1 MKSPLH
7 QLSIISRFGEVEM
20 CPQKKA
26 GLVWGRVGVGGWGG
40 QLRLSPAFRCVCG
53 IVVLGHPAA
62 WGLHSALRLAFPSLI
77 PIWPQLRPQPKGK
90 Y

>member
-26 GLVWGRVGVGGWGG
+26 GLVWERVGGGVGGN
-40 QLRLSPAFRCVCG
+40 
-53 IVVLGHPAA
+53 
-62 WGLHSALRLAFPSLI
+62 
-77 PIWPQLRPQPKGK
+77 
-90 Y
+90 

>member
-26 GLVWGRVGVGGWGG
+26 GLVWGRVGVGWG
-40 QLRLSPAFRCVCG
+40 ATE
-53 IVVLGHPAA
+53 A
-62 WGLHSALRLAFPSLI
+62 
-77 PIWPQLRPQPKGK
+77 QPCL
-90 Y
+90 

>member
-20 CPQKKA
+20 CPQEKA

-40 QLRLSPAFRCVCG
+40 QLRLSPVFRCVCG
-53 IVVLGHPAA
+53 GDCCTGPSCSP
-62 WGLHSALRLAFPSLI
+62 GLVGFS
-77 PIWPQLRPQPKGK
+77 
-90 Y
+90 